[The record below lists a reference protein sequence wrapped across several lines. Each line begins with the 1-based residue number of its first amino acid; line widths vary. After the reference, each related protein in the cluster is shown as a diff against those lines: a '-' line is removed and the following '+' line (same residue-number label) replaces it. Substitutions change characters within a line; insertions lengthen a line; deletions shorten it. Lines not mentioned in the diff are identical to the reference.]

1 MGLFQNL
8 KPFVFFEAMPR
19 AGGAAAAAPADDER
33 HRDVVLGWIY
43 EFLSRNRME
52 EAKEG
57 AMAAAPLFCASR
69 LFVRVALPCRAPR
82 RPPIEGRGARAV
94 LHACVAALHHALVGL
109 LVKPCVRANSRP
121 LPGHPARLRGW
132 LGRSSPHQER
142 GKKVPRVQRHV
153 LAAHGPGFSAARV
166 ARRGRG
172 GSRSP
177 RAWPQPSGVSTARP
191 RVTARVFSFLLSC
204 CAPLPAVVMLTELR
218 ADGSSIR
225 RCMSLSCSW
234 RTTRQTS
241 AKSCT
246 PKRCRESSCSR

>member
-1 MGLFQNL
+1 
-8 KPFVFFEAMPR
+8 MPR

-142 GKKVPRVQRHV
+142 GKKVPRVQ
-153 LAAHGPGFSAARV
+153 
-166 ARRGRG
+166 
-172 GSRSP
+172 
-177 RAWPQPSGVSTARP
+177 
-191 RVTARVFSFLLSC
+191 
-204 CAPLPAVVMLTELR
+204 
-218 ADGSSIR
+218 
-225 RCMSLSCSW
+225 
-234 RTTRQTS
+234 
-241 AKSCT
+241 
-246 PKRCRESSCSR
+246 